1 MKLTETE
8 EGIVINVFVKPN
20 SPRFEVAI
28 EGDEIVIHCTNE
40 PIKGK
45 VNKELVKELTK
56 FFHLRVDL
64 VSGATSKQKRLL
76 LRNAKKTEI
85 EQFFGNAS
93 F

>member
-1 MKLTETE
+1 MKLIETK

-20 SPRFEVAI
+20 SPRFELAI

-56 FFHLRVDL
+56 FFQLRVDL

-85 EQFFGNAS
+85 EQFLGNAS
-93 F
+93 L

>member
-1 MKLTETE
+1 MKLTETK

-20 SPRFEVAI
+20 SPRFELAI

-85 EQFFGNAS
+85 EQFLGNAS
-93 F
+93 L